1 MIESQIKFKRRE
13 SSSLTLLRM
22 IFKSGAI
29 RYQLIIDYDSGI
41 KSDILDYRTKDEAL
55 KDFEYFGVR

>member
-1 MIESQIKFKRRE
+1 
-13 SSSLTLLRM
+13 M

-55 KDFEYFGVR
+55 KDFEYFAVR